1 MHRLSIALPILLA
14 VALSSTEAVGY
25 ELRHAPSG
33 RALIWG
39 SWQTSVRIDERQL
52 EGAPGAADAA
62 RAAFAT
68 YAAHGAPVAVELRET
83 EQAGRGEQD
92 GVSTVAFL
100 RDGWDYGD
108 EVVALTLATY
118 YVQSSLVFETD
129 IVVDAT
135 TRRWSTGVASPQR
148 FDVQSVLTHE
158 IGHFFGLDHSSDPQA
173 TMSAQSSP
181 GDTSKRVLSEDDRL
195 GIAALIAE
203 MQSRLGKIPP
213 PPETHAEVQRQ
224 ASTSPLPPRQ
234 AMGCQLAGG
243 RGPTAA
249 WSLAWPLLL
258 LLWSWRP
265 RWGRTAGRAM
275 GLSLGSGLVAL
286 LLLLPAPAHAT
297 VVRELSLA
305 QLAKRADTVVEGT
318 IVARRSLRQGRFI
331 VTDYTLVS
339 RGYWKGRLLATRVLR
354 LLGGEVDGIGL
365 HVAGM
370 RPLKVGQHVL
380 LFARERGERLL
391 PVGLGQGVYL
401 LQHDGTER
409 DLRSLTLLS
418 QRSALRAGT
427 IEFGTKRTLTRGL
440 RRAQLRWQALPSST
454 RGRTSPRPNSNR

>member
-1 MHRLSIALPILLA
+1 MYRWSVALPLLIA
-14 VALSSTEAVGY
+14 VALISTQALAY
-25 ELRHAPSG
+25 ELRQAPCG

-39 SWQTSVRIDERQL
+39 SWQASVRIDDRPL
-52 EGAPGAADAA
+52 EGAPGAADAT

-68 YAAHGAPVAVELRET
+68 YAAHGAPVTVELSET

-92 GVSTVAFL
+92 GVSTVTFL
-100 RDGWDYGD
+100 RDGWEHGD

-135 TRRWSTGVASPQR
+135 TRRWSTGAANPHR
-148 FDVQSVLTHE
+148 YDVQSVLTHE
-158 IGHFFGLDHSSDPQA
+158 IGHFFGLDHSRDAEASMA
-173 TMSAQSSP
+173 AQSSP

-203 MQSRLGKIPP
+203 MQSRLGKTPP

-224 ASTSPLPPRQ
+224 ASTSPLPSRQ

-243 RGPTAA
+243 QTAS

-265 RWGRTAGRAM
+265 RRWKVGRAAP
-275 GLSLGSGLVAL
+275 SLGSVLVAL
-286 LLLLPAPAHAT
+286 VLLLSAPADAT
-297 VVRELSLA
+297 VVRELSVA
-305 QLAKRADTVVEGT
+305 QLAKRADTVVEGK

-339 RGYWKGRLLATRVLR
+339 KGYWKGRLLATRVLR
-354 LLGGEVDGIGL
+354 VLGGEVDGIGL
-365 HVAGM
+365 HVAGL
-370 RPLKVGQHVL
+370 RPLKVGQRIL
-380 LFARERGERLL
+380 LFARERGDRLL
-391 PVGLGQGVYL
+391 PVGLGQGVYN
-401 LQHDGTER
+401 LQHDGTKR
-409 DLRSLTLLS
+409 DLRSLALLNP
-418 QRSALRAGT
+418 QGALRVGA
-427 IEFGTKRTLTRGL
+427 IERGSKRTLSRSL
-440 RRAQLRWQALPSST
+440 RQARLRWQALPSSVP
-454 RGRTSPRPNSNR
+454 GKTSSRPNFGR